1 MTTIG
6 VPVLAILTA
15 LLVSSIAI
23 LLSGAS
29 PLKAFSALAVGAFGS
44 RDNLIGTIVK
54 ATPLIIAGLGVALAF
69 RGGLFNIGVE
79 GQLFIGSIAAVWVG
93 TTLDLPKMINIPLVM
108 LTGAVAGALL
118 AAFSGYLKA
127 RHGAHE
133 VITTI
138 MMNYIVLRII
148 TWAIGANGPLR
159 KPSSVVP
166 ETRSLFESARLPL
179 LIPETRLHIG
189 IIIALALAAGVYF
202 LLFRTVLGVEIRTVG
217 KNLHAARYVGIHVN
231 RNIVLTMALSGGLAG
246 LAGAIQVMGIP
257 PYNFTTGFNVGY
269 GFDSLAVAVL
279 GSIHP
284 VGVVFS
290 AFLFGAMDA
299 GARLM
304 QLRAKVPIDIITLL
318 QGLILMFVAANQII
332 RSLYHIPVPE
342 KDDSVNL
349 TQSWG
354 GG

>member
-1 MTTIG
+1 M
-6 VPVLAILTA
+6 
-15 LLVSSIAI
+15 
-23 LLSGAS
+23 
-29 PLKAFSALAVGAFGS
+29 KAFSALAVGAFGS
-44 RDNLIGTIVK
+44 RDNFIVTIIK
-54 ATPLIIAGLGVALAF
+54 STPLIIAGLGVALAF

-79 GQLFIGSIAAVWVG
+79 GQLFIGSIAAVIVG
-93 TTLDLPKMINIPLVM
+93 TNIDLPKIINVPLILVS
-108 LTGAVAGALL
+108 GAIAGALL
-118 AAFSGYLKA
+118 AALSGYLKA
-127 RHGAHE
+127 RFGAHE

-138 MMNYIVLRII
+138 MMNFIVLRII

-166 ETRSLFESARLPL
+166 ETRSLLESARLPI
-179 LIPETRLHIG
+179 LIPDTYLHMG
-189 IIIALALAAGVYF
+189 IIIALLLAVVVYF
-202 LLFRTVLGVEIRTVG
+202 FLFRTVWGVEIRTVG
-217 KNLHAARYVGIHVN
+217 KNMYAAKYVGINVN
-231 RNIVLTMALSGGLAG
+231 RNIIFTMAISGGLAG

-299 GARLM
+299 GSRLM

-332 RSLYHIPVPE
+332 RSLYHIPAPDKE
-342 KDDSVNL
+342 EGVNL
-349 TQSWG
+349 TQGWG

>member
-1 MTTIG
+1 M
-6 VPVLAILTA
+6 AIFTA

-29 PLKAFSALAVGAFGS
+29 PIKAFSALAVGAFGT
-44 RDNLIGTIVK
+44 RDNLIETVVK

-79 GQLFIGSIAAVWVG
+79 GQLFIGSIVAVLVG
-93 TTLDLPKMINIPLVM
+93 TNFDLPKIINVPLVM
-108 LTGAVAGALL
+108 LAGALAGALL

-127 RHGAHE
+127 WHGAHE

-159 KPSSVVP
+159 KPLSIVP

-179 LIPETRLHIG
+179 LISDTRLHMG
-189 IIIALALAAGVYF
+189 IVIALALAAGVYF
-202 LLFRTVLGVEIRTVG
+202 LLFRTVLGVEIRIVG
-217 KNLHAARYVGIHVN
+217 KNLHAAKYVGINVK

-290 AFLFGAMDA
+290 ALLFGAMDA

-332 RSLYHIPVPE
+332 RSLYHLPAPSKE
-342 KDDSVNL
+342 DSVNL

-354 GG
+354 GE